1 MDLSKFTNR
10 ETIRLTENS
19 TELSKLRSYRSIP
32 YVESFIGLG
41 IHRSFFYG
49 VKNGNKV
56 NPLPITQTTFNS
68 TEDIELFVEGPVVL
82 AKAPTNEGSG
92 NITYSGYGI
101 IEVNDSVVYNGN
113 ATATPPPAGSISVV
127 TNPASPYDTT
137 DQEVVLVDATSGNKI
152 VNLPPVAT
160 SDGYKVVVKKTDAS
174 ANTVTIEPDGAETI
188 EGEDNAVI
196 TQENVSLTLICNGSA
211 WFII

>member
-1 MDLSKFTNR
+1 MDLKKITNLD
-10 ETIRLTENS
+10 TMYLTENS
-19 TELSKLRSYRSIP
+19 SELGKLNKYRSKEF
-32 YVESFIGLG
+32 VESYIGLG

-49 VKNGNKV
+49 KKIGDKV
-56 NPLPITQTTFNS
+56 IALDVNETDFNTSENIVLHIEGVVQLPRTPSNAGAGTIS
-68 TEDIELFVEGPVVL
+68 YE
-82 AKAPTNEGSG
+82 
-92 NITYSGYGI
+92 GYGI
-101 IEVNDSVVYNGN
+101 VEVNDSVVYNGN
-113 ATATPPPAGSISVV
+113 ATATPPPAGSLTVV

-152 VNLPPVAT
+152 VNLPPAST

-174 ANTVTIEPDGAETI
+174 AFTVTIEPDGAETI
-188 EGEDNAVI
+188 DGGSNAVI